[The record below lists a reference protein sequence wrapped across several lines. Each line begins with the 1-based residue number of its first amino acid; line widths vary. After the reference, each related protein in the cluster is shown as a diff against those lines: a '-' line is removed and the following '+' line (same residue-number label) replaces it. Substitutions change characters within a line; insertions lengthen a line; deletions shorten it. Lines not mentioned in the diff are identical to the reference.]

1 MPEAMANGPGFRGY
15 FWQFDAPVT
24 ALVWAQAGGLPGIA
38 AFGLGDGTLALRDL
52 AAPDQPGERFP
63 AHDDALLCLGALPDG
78 GLVSGGADGRLM
90 LCRRDAEPRRLAEAP
105 RKWIEHLAVSPQG
118 DQIAYAIGKE
128 AVLLKADGE
137 RIATL
142 ADHPSTLSGLAFN
155 GRGKRLATAHYNGV
169 SLWWVKSSEQ
179 KPKRL
184 TWRGSHVGLSWS
196 PDSRFIMTATQENEL
211 HGWRVEDFADMRMS
225 GYPAKPR
232 AMAWSHDSKWL
243 ATAGAEVAVCWECSG
258 KGPMGSTPVEVNAG
272 ALITA
277 VAFHPRHAILAS
289 GHADGALQ
297 LGRLGDQRSVKL
309 ENAGHAPIAALA
321 WSPDGRFLFAGGEEG
336 SAAILDFEI

>member
-1 MPEAMANGPGFRGY
+1 MPEAATSGPGFRGF

-24 ALVWAQAGGLPGIA
+24 AIAWAVPDVA
-38 AFGLGDGTLALRDL
+38 AFGLGDGSLALRDL
-52 AAPDQPGERFP
+52 AAPDRPAERFP
-63 AHDDALLCLGALPDG
+63 AHADALLCLGVLKDG

-90 LCRRDAEPRRLAEAP
+90 LCRRDAEPKLLAEAP
-105 RKWIEHLAVSPQG
+105 RKWIEHLAISA
-118 DQIAYAIGKE
+118 DADLIAYAVGKE
-128 AVLLKADGE
+128 AVLLQPDGT
-137 RIATL
+137 RLAML

-155 GRGKRLATAHYNGV
+155 ARGKRLATAHYNGV

-184 TWRGSHVGLSWS
+184 NWRGSHVGLSWS

-225 GYPAKPR
+225 GYPSKPR

-243 ATAGAEVAVCWECSG
+243 ATAGAEVAVCWECAG
-258 KGPMGSTPVEVNAG
+258 KGPMGSTPVEMNAG
-272 ALITA
+272 AMVTA

-289 GHADGALQ
+289 GHADGAVI

-309 ENAGHAPIAALA
+309 EQVGHQPIAALA
-321 WSPDGRFLFAGGEEG
+321 WSPDGRFLMAGGEEG
-336 SAAILDFEI
+336 AAAILDFEV